1 MKRASEKDTNTNEVK
16 TIAYNKLH
24 IAPQHHEGTTKNY
37 LFFTLDQ
44 REDNGFLNYPL
55 DDIALEDHLQNIIG
69 NQKAQKI
76 IKIEDVKDSNELK
89 KHLISRDKKSLPSK
103 GVRIGGKRK
112 RKTRKSKRPRK
123 SKKSKRKTNRKKI

>member
-1 MKRASEKDTNTNEVK
+1 MSKKVTLIDTKKKQEKIYYYNELSINLKRILFVNDDGLPV
-16 TIAYNKLH
+16 IAFH
-24 IAPQHHEGTTKNY
+24 V
-37 LFFTLDQ
+37 
-44 REDNGFLNYPL
+44 

-89 KHLISRDKKSLPSK
+89 EHLISRDKKSLPSN
-103 GVRIGGKRK
+103 VYVGGKRK